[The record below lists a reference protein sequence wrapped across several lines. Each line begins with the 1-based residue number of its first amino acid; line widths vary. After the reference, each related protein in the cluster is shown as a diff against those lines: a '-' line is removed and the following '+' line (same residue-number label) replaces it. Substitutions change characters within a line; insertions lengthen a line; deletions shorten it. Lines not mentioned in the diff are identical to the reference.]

1 MTEQAPP
8 EYLPFNGIQF
18 NPAYYE
24 QDIDNNITEYEA
36 NNTYLK
42 KPINQNTGLINS
54 VLTLTNTTTKEM
66 QWTTPAAVI
75 TNYVNYDNVNK
86 NLISNVSG
94 TPSTI
99 TDLVIS
105 ASIGSSTAQKF
116 KLPTST
122 PSFIGSSL
130 QVSSL
135 SPLQTEWSIPQAI
148 DPYVSYDATAQK
160 LENNTAFG
168 TSYITD
174 LIVSSSLTSGTLSS
188 TNTTITGTL
197 GVSGLSS
204 LNGGVSTTTLTSSTL
219 NGLTSQGL
227 IVKNGTT
234 TNASLNNL
242 GVLDCK
248 SITNSGTLTST
259 NTTITGTI
267 GVSGLST
274 LTGGINTQNSDV
286 NCGTGSITC
295 HTITASSNLVS
306 TGGII
311 VYNGTN
317 NTATVQQDGQITC
330 KNFLIRQPGTNN
342 YPLSI
347 SGTGDVLGNGADFSR
362 LQTIELNIFNTL
374 SAGVFGTLQASI
386 NNAGLLTC
394 KGVNAGSSIIQTLS
408 GVNCQYTDIS
418 GIMYSRGIEIRNA
431 LNTASLTVNT
441 NGNLNTPGNIN
452 CALIDVGNTVYCR
465 YLGVRDVGNT
475 LDIIKLNQNGTID
488 CNIVKSTFVQCPFY
502 ESNPTDSGSID
513 IGIFNTTGNINIAQN
528 NTTGNINIGNG
539 GLIGVSQK
547 IVFKRPLT
555 IQYLI
560 PSDYTYIGGTQAVT
574 NFSLAVPNNTIK
586 TIGTLTNVPG
596 GNYMIFYSVEY
607 TFLLSTK
614 TFTLQQYGIT
624 STLDSFST
632 IYGKCYDLET
642 TSQIRTANVGGNS
655 RFTKTFSNLITVIGT
670 TSNIRLTVGLSYNTT
685 ENVTVNGSIKLM
697 RIG

>member
-1 MTEQAPP
+1 M
-8 EYLPFNGIQF
+8 
-18 NPAYYE
+18 
-24 QDIDNNITEYEA
+24 
-36 NNTYLK
+36 
-42 KPINQNTGLINS
+42 
-54 VLTLTNTTTKEM
+54 
-66 QWTTPAAVI
+66 
-75 TNYVNYDNVNK
+75 
-86 NLISNVSG
+86 
-94 TPSTI
+94 
-99 TDLVIS
+99 S

-116 KLPTST
+116 ILPSNSST
-122 PSFIGSSL
+122 ATTNSVLTINASTKATTWAVIPTQISNYTNYDNTAKTLISNVSGTPTTITDLVMSASIGSS
-130 QVSSL
+130 
-135 SPLQTEWSIPQAI
+135 
-148 DPYVSYDATAQK
+148 TAQK
-160 LENNTAFG
+160 FILPSNSSTATTNSVLTIDSTTKATTWAVIPTQISNYTNYDNTAKTLISNVSG
-168 TSYITD
+168 TPTTITD
-174 LIVSSSLTSGTLSS
+174 LVMSASIGSSTAQKFILPSNSSTATTNSVLTINASTKATTWAVIPTQISNYVNYSNPNLISNVSGTP
-188 TNTTITGTL
+188 TTI
-197 GVSGLSS
+197 
-204 LNGGVSTTTLTSSTL
+204 STL
-219 NGLTSQGL
+219 NIGALTC
-227 IVKNGTT
+227 TT
-234 TNASLNNL
+234 
-242 GVLDCK
+242 
-248 SITNSGTLTST
+248 
-259 NTTITGTI
+259 
-267 GVSGLST
+267 
-274 LTGGINTQNSDV
+274 INTQSSDI
-286 NCGTGSITC
+286 NCGSGAITC

-441 NGNLNTPGNIN
+441 NGNLNTSGNIN
-452 CALIDVGNTVYCR
+452 CAIIDVGNTVYCR

-475 LDIIKLNQNGTID
+475 FDIIKLNQNGTINA
-488 CNIVKSTFVQCPFY
+488 NIVSSTIFQSGFY
-502 ESNPTDSGSID
+502 ESNPVDTGSID
-513 IGIFNTTGNINIAQN
+513 IGVFNTSGNINIAQN

>member
-66 QWTTPAAVI
+66 QWTTPPTVI
-75 TNYVNYDNVNK
+75 TNYTNYDNVNK

-94 TPSTI
+94 NPSII
-99 TDLVIS
+99 TDLVLS

-116 KLPTST
+116 KLPTSA

>member
-1 MTEQAPP
+1 LTSQ
-8 EYLPFNGIQF
+8 
-18 NPAYYE
+18 
-24 QDIDNNITEYEA
+24 
-36 NNTYLK
+36 
-42 KPINQNTGLINS
+42 GLIVKNG
-54 VLTLTNTTTKEM
+54 TTTNASLNNLGVLDCKS
-66 QWTTPAAVI
+66 I
-75 TNYVNYDNVNK
+75 TN
-86 NLISNVSG
+86 
-94 TPSTI
+94 
-99 TDLVIS
+99 
-105 ASIGSSTAQKF
+105 
-116 KLPTST
+116 
-122 PSFIGSSL
+122 
-130 QVSSL
+130 
-135 SPLQTEWSIPQAI
+135 
-148 DPYVSYDATAQK
+148 
-160 LENNTAFG
+160 
-168 TSYITD
+168 
-174 LIVSSSLTSGTLSS
+174 SGTLTS
-188 TNTTITGTL
+188 TNTTITGTIGVSGL
-197 GVSGLSS
+197 SSLNGGVSTNSITNSGTLTSTNTTITGTIGVSGLSS

>member
-148 DPYVSYDATAQK
+148 DPYVTYDATAQK